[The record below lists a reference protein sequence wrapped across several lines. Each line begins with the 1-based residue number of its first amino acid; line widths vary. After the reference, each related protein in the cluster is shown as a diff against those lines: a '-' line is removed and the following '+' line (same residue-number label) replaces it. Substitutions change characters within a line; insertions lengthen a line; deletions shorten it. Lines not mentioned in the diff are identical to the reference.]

1 MSSSSWSGCG
11 GGARRR
17 VTCATSWRLLA
28 SRDRREAPGMLAV
41 RWHGRGDVR
50 VEEVPPPAP
59 PGPGE
64 LQLQVR
70 WCGICGTDLEEW
82 LNGPVFIPAAA
93 PHPVT
98 GARAPLVLG
107 HEFAGVVV
115 AAGAD
120 VTGPWPGQR
129 VAVDTI
135 VSCGTCYW
143 CQRGEVTRCPALGA
157 LGLHGDGGLAE
168 LCNAPA
174 RICLPVPDTVAD
186 DEAALAEPLA
196 VAVRALRRGGLRP
209 GERVAVIGLGAVG
222 LMALQAAIAFG
233 AQSVAVV
240 EPLAERRA
248 LAMRL
253 GADRHVTAGE
263 AAAVAADVA
272 VECAGTPEAIETAIR
287 ALRAGGRAV
296 VLGIGTRPATV
307 PPLDLVVGE
316 KSIIGSLSHVWDEDF
331 RIALGLLGRGAVRAA
346 PLISDRI
353 PLTAAVSGGLALLR
367 DEPAKHVKILVQPD
381 ETR

>member
-1 MSSSSWSGCG
+1 VQAM
-11 GGARRR
+11 
-17 VTCATSWRLLA
+17 
-28 SRDRREAPGMLAV
+28 
-41 RWHGRGDVR
+41 RWHARGDVR
-50 VEEVPPPAP
+50 VEVVPPPPP

-64 LQLQVR
+64 VQLRVS

-82 LNGPVFIPAAA
+82 QDGPLFIPVDV

-107 HEFAGVVV
+107 HEFAGVVT
-115 AAGAD
+115 AAGEG
-120 VTGPWPGQR
+120 VTEPAPGQR
-129 VAVDTI
+129 AAVDTI
-135 VSCGTCYW
+135 VYCGACHW
-143 CQRGEVTRCPALGA
+143 CRRGEVIRCPALGA
-157 LGLHGDGGLAE
+157 LGLHADGGLAE

-174 RICLPVPDTVAD
+174 RMCLPVPDSIGD

-209 GERVAVIGLGAVG
+209 GERVAVVGLGAVG

-233 AQSVAVV
+233 AQSVAVI
-240 EPLAERRA
+240 EPLPERRA

-263 AAAVAADVA
+263 AAAVQADVA
-272 VECAGTPEAIETAIR
+272 IECAGTPAAVETAIR

-353 PLTAAVSGGLALLR
+353 RLSAAVSGGLALLR
-367 DEPAKHVKILVQPD
+367 DEPAKHVKILVQP
-381 ETR
+381 EEPG

>member
-1 MSSSSWSGCG
+1 
-11 GGARRR
+11 
-17 VTCATSWRLLA
+17 
-28 SRDRREAPGMLAV
+28 MLAV

-50 VEEVPPPAP
+50 VEEVPPPAS

-64 LQLQVR
+64 VQLRVS

-82 LNGPVFIPAAA
+82 RSGPVFIPAAA

-115 AAGAD
+115 AAGAG

-143 CQRGEVTRCPALGA
+143 CRRGEVTRCPALGA

-209 GERVAVIGLGAVG
+209 GERVAVVGAGTVG
-222 LMALQAAIAFG
+222 LMAVQAAVAFG
-233 AQSVAVV
+233 ANGVAVV
-240 EPLAERRA
+240 EPLPERRA
-248 LAMRL
+248 LAVRL
-253 GADRHVTAGE
+253 GAGRAVPPGEAGE
-263 AAAVAADVA
+263 LEADVA
-272 VECAGTPEAIETAIR
+272 VECAGTAGAVGTALQ
-287 ALRAGGRAV
+287 ALRSGGRAV
-296 VLGIGTRPATV
+296 LLGIAAQSALIAPM
-307 PPLDLVVGE
+307 DLIRGE
-316 KSIIGSLSHVWDEDF
+316 KSLIGSLSHVWDQDF
-331 RIALGLLGRGAVRAA
+331 REALQLLGGGAVQAA
-346 PLISDRI
+346 PLITDRI
-353 PLTAAVSGGLALLR
+353 PLSAAVTGGLALLR
-367 DEPAKHVKILVQPD
+367 DEPEKHLKILAG
-381 ETR
+381 ESG